1 MVHSVFK
8 LKWKNDLTKVLPSHS
23 HTASEAERPL
33 IVIEVI
39 IFSPDDKT
47 PVIR

>member
-8 LKWKNDLTKVLPSHS
+8 LKWRNDITKMLPSDS
-23 HTASEAERPL
+23 HIAYEAERPV